1 MSVNKEQLLKIVRA
15 AMVAAKA
22 IVAVTPNVTDDR
34 VYEIAE
40 VIVNQVLGIFADA
53 GPALN
58 VDEEA
63 AVELAVYQI
72 KAACACDNEN
82 CDC

>member
-1 MSVNKEQLLKIVRA
+1 MAVSKDQLLKIVRA

-53 GPALN
+53 GPVLN

-63 AVELAVYQI
+63 AVELAVFQI
-72 KAACACDNEN
+72 KAACDCDDCP
-82 CDC
+82 CD